1 MEEKDLK
8 TDPAL
13 TKEEQEKAPA
23 ETAADKAR
31 LAFSAAGAAT
41 VSQSADGVLGEAEET
56 YKEMSPIRLVLRR
69 FFRSKL
75 SIVGLVMIVFLFLF
89 SFLGPVVYNV

>member
-1 MEEKDLK
+1 MSENENLNDI
-8 TDPAL
+8 
-13 TKEEQEKAPA
+13 A
-23 ETAADKAR
+23 EIV
-31 LAFSAAGAAT
+31 
-41 VSQSADGVLGEAEET
+41 VSDEAAEEETIFEDT

-89 SFLGPVVYNV
+89 SFQHAMKFFINLRLF